1 MDYANNFVA
10 DRVVRNKAYPALAL
24 WSAQPYTAEWR
35 QFVQHWPN
43 TVPAELYEHFN
54 THGVEYKLSDL
65 SNLTSGAYYTVG
77 LGFFNFDVD
86 YFALMSEQ
94 VRRQL
99 RREEL
104 TVLFYYHEGDNPFRI
119 RDRLDELCQNH
130 LLPPNCYR
138 FVSGNTAA
146 EGIPGFAYFPDH
158 ELLYWHRN
166 QAIPPTPVHTNPR
179 RRDFTVLSRTH
190 KWWRA
195 TVMTDLHRAGLL
207 ENSYWSY
214 GTDVATNEA
223 ETDNPIEVDT
233 IGIRTDIE
241 QFLSN
246 GPYICDTLTPEQHN
260 DHHIIETNHHTDSY
274 CNIILETHFDADGS
288 GGAFLT
294 EKTFKA
300 IKHGQPFVVVGCAGS
315 LSALRDLGYRTFDHA
330 VDNSYDTIQDNT
342 ERWIAVRKTIAQLKS
357 QDLHTWFDT
366 CRSDVEHNQQLF
378 CSSKAS
384 RLNTLLERIHND

>member
-1 MDYANNFVA
+1 MDYTNNFVA
-10 DRVVRNKAYPALAL
+10 DRVVRNKAYPALAR
-24 WSAQPYTAEWR
+24 WSALPYTQEWR

-43 TVPAELYEHFN
+43 TVPAELYEHFD
-54 THGVEYKLSDL
+54 THGVDYRLSDFNN
-65 SNLTSGAYYTVG
+65 SVTGSYYTVG

-94 VRRQL
+94 VRRRL
-99 RREEL
+99 RQEEL
-104 TVLFYYHEGDNPFRI
+104 AVLFYYHEGDNPFRI
-119 RDRLDELCQNH
+119 KDRLDELCHDH

-146 EGIPGFAYFPDH
+146 KAIPRFAYFPDH

-166 QAIPPTPVHTNPR
+166 QAIPATPVHSNR
-179 RRDFTVLSRTH
+179 RLRDFTVLSRTH

-195 TVMTDLHRAGLL
+195 TVMTDLHRGGLL
-207 ENSYWSY
+207 NNSYWSY
-214 GTDVATNEA
+214 RTDITASEA

-233 IGIRTDIE
+233 LEIRKDIKT
-241 QFLSN
+241 FLAD
-246 GPYICDTLTPEQHN
+246 GPYSCDTLTHEQHN
-260 DHHIIETNHHTDSY
+260 DHHLIETNHFTDSY

-300 IKHGQPFVVVGCAGS
+300 IKHGQPFVIVGCPGS
-315 LSALRDLGYRTFDHA
+315 LAALRDLGYRTFDHA
-330 VDNSYDTIQDNT
+330 VDTSYDSIQDNT
-342 ERWIAVRKTIAQLKS
+342 ERWIAVRQAIADLKS
-357 QDLHTWFDT
+357 RDLHTWFDT

-378 CSSKAS
+378 CGTKAH
-384 RLNTLLERIHND
+384 RLNTLLESIRND

>member
-10 DRVVRNKAYPALAL
+10 DRVVRNKAYPALAR
-24 WSAQPYTAEWR
+24 WQAQPYTAEWR
-35 QFVQHWPN
+35 EFVQHWPN

-54 THGVEYKLSDL
+54 THGIEYKLSDL

-86 YFALMSEQ
+86 YFALMTEV

-104 TVLFYYHEGDNPFRI
+104 VVLFYYHEGDNPFRI
-119 RDRLDELCQNH
+119 KDRLDELCQNH

-146 EGIPGFAYFPDH
+146 KDIPGFAYFPDH

-166 QAIPPTPVHTNPR
+166 QAIPPAPVHINR
-179 RRDFTVLSRTH
+179 RLHDFTVLSRTH

-195 TVMTDLHRAGLL
+195 TVMTDLHRTGLL
-207 ENSYWSY
+207 DNSYWSY
-214 GTDVATNEA
+214 GTDVATDEA

-233 IGIRTDIE
+233 LGIRTDIKK
-241 QFLSN
+241 FLSD
-246 GPYICDTLTPEQHN
+246 GPYTCDTLTHEQHN
-260 DHHIIETNHHTDSY
+260 DHHLIETNHHTDSY

-342 ERWIAVRKTIAQLKS
+342 ERWIAVRNTITQLKS
-357 QDLHTWFDT
+357 QNLHAWFES

-378 CSSKAS
+378 CSSKAG

>member
-10 DRVVRNKAYPALAL
+10 DRVVRNKAYPALAQ
-24 WSAQPYTAEWR
+24 WSAQPYTTEWR
-35 QFVQHWPN
+35 EFVQHWPN

-54 THGVEYKLSDL
+54 THGIKYKLSDL

-86 YFALMSEQ
+86 YFALMTEV

-119 RDRLDELCQNH
+119 KDRLDELCQNH

-146 EGIPGFAYFPDH
+146 KGIPGFAYFPDH

-166 QAIPPTPVHTNPR
+166 QAIPPTPVHTNR
-179 RRDFTVLSRTH
+179 RLRDFTVLSRTH

-195 TVMTDLHRAGLL
+195 TAMTDLHRKGLL
-207 ENSYWSY
+207 NNSYWSY
-214 GTDVATNEA
+214 GTDIATDEA

-233 IGIRTDIE
+233 LKIRTDIK

-246 GPYICDTLTPEQHN
+246 GPYSCDALTHEQHN
-260 DHHIIETNHHTDSY
+260 DHHLIETNHFTDSY
-274 CNIILETHFDADGS
+274 CNIVLETHFDADGS

-300 IKHGQPFVVVGCAGS
+300 IKHGQPFVVVGCPGS

-357 QDLHTWFDT
+357 QDLHTWFES
-366 CRSDVEHNQQLF
+366 CRNDVEHNQQLF

>member
-10 DRVVRNKAYPALAL
+10 DRVVRNKAYPALAR
-24 WSAQPYTAEWR
+24 WQAQPYTAEWR
-35 QFVQHWPN
+35 EFVQHWPN

-54 THGVEYKLSDL
+54 THGIKYKLSDL

-86 YFALMSEQ
+86 YFALMTEV

-119 RDRLDELCQNH
+119 KDRLDELCQNH
-130 LLPPNCYR
+130 LLPPCCYR

-166 QAIPPTPVHTNPR
+166 QAIPPTPVHTNR
-179 RRDFTVLSRTH
+179 RLRDFTVLSRTH

-195 TVMTDLHRAGLL
+195 TAMTDLHRTGLL
-207 ENSYWSY
+207 NNSYWSY
-214 GTDVATNEA
+214 RTDVTTDEA

-233 IGIRTDIE
+233 LEIRTDIN

-246 GPYICDTLTPEQHN
+246 GPYSCDALTHEQHN
-260 DHHIIETNHHTDSY
+260 DHHLIETNHFTDSY
-274 CNIILETHFDADGS
+274 CNIVLETHFDADGS

-300 IKHGQPFVVVGCAGS
+300 IKHGQPFVVVGCPGS
-315 LSALRDLGYRTFDHA
+315 LSALRELGYRTFDHV
-330 VDNSYDTIQDNT
+330 VDNSYDTIQNNT
-342 ERWIAVRKTIAQLKS
+342 ERWIAVRSVIAQLKS
-357 QDLHTWFDT
+357 QDLHTWFES

>member
-10 DRVVRNKAYPALAL
+10 DRVVRNKAYPALAR
-24 WSAQPYTAEWR
+24 WTAQPYTAEWR

-54 THGVEYKLSDL
+54 THGIDYKLSDL

-77 LGFFNFDVD
+77 IGFFNFDVD

-104 TVLFYYHEGDNPFRI
+104 VVLFYYHEGDNPFRI

-146 EGIPGFAYFPDH
+146 KNIPGFAYFPDH

-166 QAIPPTPVHTNPR
+166 QAIPPTPVHTNR
-179 RRDFTVLSRTH
+179 RLRDFTVLSRTH

-207 ENSYWSY
+207 DNSYWSY
-214 GTDVATNEA
+214 RTDVATDEA

-233 IGIRTDIE
+233 LRIRTDIK
-241 QFLSN
+241 QFLSG
-246 GPYICDTLTPEQHN
+246 GPYRCDALTHEQHN
-260 DHHIIETNHHTDSY
+260 DHHLIETNHFTDSY
-274 CNIILETHFDADGS
+274 CNIVLETHFDADGS

-300 IKHGQPFVVVGCAGS
+300 IKHGQPFVVVGCPGS
-315 LSALRDLGYRTFDHA
+315 LAALRELGYRTFDHA
-330 VDNSYDTIQDNT
+330 VDNSYDNIQNNT
-342 ERWIAVRKTIAQLKS
+342 ERWIAVRSAIAQLKS